1 MRKLFSKDQRSFFAE
16 HAPEGLNIDDLDVLG
31 PIFVLKLKL
40 SPKAFGRRLVTEMWL
55 YPDGSRIVELSTKC
69 LPGEGIDVAEQ
80 LLDFLASKDI
90 PTDAAQETK
99 TKTALE
105 FFSAE
110 LHPS

>member
-1 MRKLFSKDQRSFFAE
+1 MA
-16 HAPEGLNIDDLDVLG
+16 
-31 PIFVLKLKL
+31 L
-40 SPKAFGRRLVTEMWL
+40 SGRF
-55 YPDGSRIVELSTKC
+55 RIVELSTKC